1 MKLEEIA
8 TLLKST
14 GYPVAYCYFA
24 KGKPPDMPF
33 VVYQEVYSNN
43 FSADSAVY
51 LPVRH
56 IQIDLYTSKKQP
68 EAEERVE
75 QALSSFFWQKQEDY
89 GDSEKVYRVIYEIEV

>member
-1 MKLEEIA
+1 MTLEQIA
-8 TLLKST
+8 DLLRTT

-43 FSADSAVY
+43 FSADSMVY

-56 IQIDLYTSKKQP
+56 IQIHLSTSKKQP
-68 EAEERVE
+68 EAEDRVE
-75 QALSSFFWQKQEDY
+75 QTLSSFFWQKQEDY
-89 GDSEKVYRVIYEIEV
+89 DDDEKIYRIIYEIEV

>member
-8 TLLKST
+8 SLLKTT

-43 FSADSAVY
+43 FSADGAVY

-56 IQIDLYTSKKQP
+56 IQINLYTNSKQP
-68 EAEERVE
+68 EAEDKVE
-75 QALSSFFWQKQEDY
+75 SALSSLFWNKQENYNVD
-89 GDSEKVYRVIYEIEV
+89 EKIYRITYEIEV

>member
-8 TLLKST
+8 SLLKTT

-43 FSADSAVY
+43 FSADGAVY

-56 IQIDLYTSKKQP
+56 IQINLYTNSKQP
-68 EAEERVE
+68 EAEDKVE
-75 QALSSFFWQKQEDY
+75 SALSSLFFFFLENYNVD
-89 GDSEKVYRVIYEIEV
+89 EKIYRITYEIEV